1 MFTAATTVSASAV
14 TGASSNLSAGNIVGA
29 VVGTL
34 IGLALVA
41 ILLAFVLRR
50 YRRSRR
56 RALRDSEFGTF
67 RRSMFVTSSAPTGR
81 SMTEI
86 GHNVAPS
93 LTEPYVP
100 YSAGA
105 AAKHASPT
113 LAAATAT
120 TTIPANGVALQER
133 PKYVY
138 GQGPTATSE
147 KQEDQ
152 QHQQHDDAVS
162 DGHGGAYS
170 SEPQV
175 QLAYDAEAYGNYAKY
190 EDIGNG
196 VVGGM
201 PAGTAVYQDAERAYQ
216 GQPGYNQGQQ
226 GYNQGQQGYKQ
237 SHYIPAHY
245 TSYDRSQYHGYG
257 QQQQAHGYSS
267 QHPQAM

>member
-1 MFTAATTVSASAV
+1 
-14 TGASSNLSAGNIVGA
+14 
-29 VVGTL
+29 
-34 IGLALVA
+34 
-41 ILLAFVLRR
+41 
-50 YRRSRR
+50 
-56 RALRDSEFGTF
+56 
-67 RRSMFVTSSAPTGR
+67 MFVTSSAPTGR

-100 YSAGA
+100 YSAGGA
-105 AAKHASPT
+105 AAKQVSPT

-120 TTIPANGVALQER
+120 TIPASGGVLQER

-138 GQGPTATSE
+138 GQGPTTTSG
-147 KQEDQ
+147 KQEEQEEQ

-162 DGHGGAYS
+162 DAHGGAYS

-175 QLAYDAEAYGNYAKY
+175 QLAYDAEAYANYAKY

-196 VVGGM
+196 VVGGV

-216 GQPGYNQGQQ
+216 GQPGYG
-226 GYNQGQQGYKQ
+226 Q

-257 QQQQAHGYSS
+257 QQQQAYGYSS
-267 QHPQAM
+267 QHPQAL

>member
-1 MFTAATTVSASAV
+1 
-14 TGASSNLSAGNIVGA
+14 
-29 VVGTL
+29 VGTL
-34 IGLALVA
+34 IGLALLA
-41 ILLAFVLRR
+41 ILVVFVLRR

-56 RALRDSEFGTF
+56 RAMRDSDFGTF

-93 LTEPYVP
+93 LNEPYVP

-105 AAKHASPT
+105 AREPSRT
-113 LAAATAT
+113 LAAATS
-120 TTIPANGVALQER
+120 TTIPANGVVLQER

-138 GQGPTATSE
+138 GQGPAATTE
-147 KQEDQ
+147 KQEQ
-152 QHQQHDDAVS
+152 QEEQRQQQHDDAGS
-162 DGHGGAYS
+162 DAHGGAYS

-175 QLAYDAEAYGNYAKY
+175 QIAYDAEAYGNYAKY
-190 EDIGNG
+190 DDIGNG
-196 VVGGM
+196 VVGGV

-216 GQPGYNQGQQ
+216 GQPGYN
-226 GYNQGQQGYKQ
+226 Q

-257 QQQQAHGYSS
+257 QQQQAYGYSS
-267 QHPQAM
+267 QHPQAL